1 MVHLGVYIKNKINI
15 FAVNSRHMSS
25 VGTQDNILKI
35 TEQKQNLQTPIV
47 IVGFNGS
54 SKVKHRD
61 VKNINHMLMNYIFIY
76 LTCAD
81 AAIKHTSCAVI
92 GKDSVRKDFTH

>member
-1 MVHLGVYIKNKINI
+1 MKSKQDLLCVSSCVRS
-15 FAVNSRHMSS
+15 VNEL
-25 VGTQDNILKI
+25 TQDNILKI

-92 GKDSVRKDFTH
+92 GKDSVRKDLTH

>member
-1 MVHLGVYIKNKINI
+1 MVHLRGLYKNEINI
-15 FAVNSRHMSS
+15 FGVNSRHMSS
-25 VGTQDNILKI
+25 VGTQDNILKSK
-35 TEQKQNLQTPIV
+35 KQNLQTPIV

-61 VKNINHMLMNYIFIY
+61 VKNINQMLMNYIFIY

-81 AAIKHTSCAVI
+81 AAIRHTSCAVI